1 MKKIILSLFL
11 ILFSITI
18 FSQEKRPF
26 ENFVY
31 PKLESIKIP
40 PVTKITLPNGLKVM
54 LVEDHKLP
62 LVKGNMIF
70 KAGSVFDPPEKA
82 GLSSIFF
89 EVWRLG
95 GTKTKTGDEIDEF
108 LESRSAYIEAY
119 GGEESGYLTFNCLTE
134 NFQEVFPLFMEI
146 LTSPAFR
153 EDKLELSKA
162 QAKSNISRRNDEPQ
176 SIVFREFSRIF
187 YGKDHPYARIQ
198 EYDTVDAISQK
209 DLFDFHQRY
218 VFPENAILALWGDI
232 KVKEIEGLL
241 KKYFKDWKSKG
252 QKVPEFP
259 KLPEKIT
266 PGVYF
271 SDKED
276 INQGYIVM
284 GHYGIQMNNP
294 DYFPL
299 LIANRIFGHGFS
311 SRLFQSIRTDK
322 GLTYG
327 IYGGVDADYSH
338 KGQATIYTFTKSE
351 TVVDAIKAIIEEV
364 KLLKAEGV
372 KEEELE
378 RERKSYLNEFVFN
391 FDTIDKII
399 RRLQTYEFYGYPED
413 FILKTKENVE
423 KLKKEDLDRVVKK
436 YWMPEE
442 FIVYIVGNQKGIGE
456 RLKELGEI
464 KYWDIT
470 IPKPKGEKAPEATE
484 ETLSKGF
491 EILKKA
497 YLQAGGEKID
507 ELKIIKLEGKL
518 TTSVPQGNFT
528 MDFTSVNYFPDKFRM
543 DLKTPMGLMVQVL
556 NGDIAWMKMGDSYQD
571 LPSSKIKED
580 LQRGYFYILKQYKE
594 KKADFQYLKEEN
606 GIDILLVKGLGED
619 FEVGIDKEGKL
630 NFLRYTGPTQ
640 AGFGKIEEKFSDF
653 KDIEGI
659 KYPFRVEAVVDGKLF
674 QTIEISSASLLKEID
689 LKIFEKQ

>member
-1 MKKIILSLFL
+1 MKKIILGIFL
-11 ILFSITI
+11 ILFTLIL

-40 PVTKITLPNGLKVM
+40 QVTKITLPNGLKVM

-70 KAGSVFDPPEKA
+70 KAGSVFDPSEKV

-95 GTKTKTGDEIDEF
+95 GTKTRTGDEIDEF
-108 LESRSAYIEAY
+108 LESRSAFIEAY

-134 NFQEVFPLFMEI
+134 NFQEIFPIFMEI

-153 EDKLELSKA
+153 EDKLELSKS
-162 QAKSNISRRNDEPQ
+162 QAKSLISRRNDDPQ
-176 SIVFREFSRIF
+176 EIVFREFSRIF

-198 EYDTVDAISQK
+198 EYDTVDTISQK

-218 VFPENAILALWGDI
+218 IFPENAILAIWGDI

-241 KKYFKDWKSKG
+241 KKYFKDWKSKV

-259 KLPEKIT
+259 KLPEKI
-266 PGVYF
+266 PSGVYF

-276 INQGYIVM
+276 INQGYIVL

-299 LIANRIFGHGFS
+299 LIANRVFGHGFS

-327 IYGGVDADYSH
+327 IYGGVYADYSH
-338 KGQATIYTFTKSE
+338 KGQATIFTFTKSE

-364 KLLKAEGV
+364 KLLKEKGI
-372 KEEELE
+372 KDEELD

-399 RRLQTYEFYGYPED
+399 RRLQIYEFYGYPED
-413 FILKTKENVE
+413 FILRTKENVE

-442 FIVYIVGNQKGIGE
+442 FIVYIVGNEKGIGE
-456 RLKELGEI
+456 KLRELGEI

-491 EILKKA
+491 EILKRA
-497 YLQAGGEKID
+497 YHYAGRDKI
-507 ELKIIKLEGKL
+507 EEAKIIKIEGKL
-518 TTSVPQGNFT
+518 TTSVPQGDFT
-528 MDFTSVNYFPDKFRM
+528 MDFTSINYFPDKFRM
-543 DLKTPMGLMVQVL
+543 DLNTPMGSMVQVL
-556 NGDIAWMKMGDSYQD
+556 NGDVAWMKMGENYQD
-571 LPSSKIKED
+571 LPASKIKED
-580 LQRGYFYILKQYKE
+580 LQRGYFYILKQFKE
-594 KKADFQYLKEEN
+594 KKADFQYLKEES
-606 GIDILLVKGLGED
+606 GMDILLVKGIGED
-619 FEVGIDKEGKL
+619 FELGIDKEGKI
-630 NFLRYTGPTQ
+630 NFLRYTGATQ
-640 AGFGKIEEKFSDF
+640 TGFGKIEENFSNF
-653 KDIEGI
+653 KEIDGI

-674 QTIEISSASLLKEID
+674 QTIEISSVSILNEVD